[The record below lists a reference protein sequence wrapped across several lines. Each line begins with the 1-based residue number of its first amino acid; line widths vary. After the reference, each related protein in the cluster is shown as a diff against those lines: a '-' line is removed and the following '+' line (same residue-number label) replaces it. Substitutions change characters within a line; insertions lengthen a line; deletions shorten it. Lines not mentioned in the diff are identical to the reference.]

1 MKSQKL
7 NNRSKPADSTRR
19 AAHPNFWPN
28 LVMALLVLGVPLG
41 VKLILTSAHAATSK
55 QVESTGPMQ
64 VARHG
69 HTATALPDGRVL
81 IVGGMGNGG
90 VLDSIE
96 TYATNQF
103 SPVGD
108 AASPTKLTRAR
119 TAHSATLV
127 TLVNGTSRVI
137 IAGGLGSD
145 AQPLSSVEI

>member
-64 VARHG
+64 VPRHG
-69 HTATALPDGRVL
+69 HTATLLPDGRVL
-81 IVGGMGNGG
+81 IVGGVGTGG
-90 VLDSIE
+90 ITDSIE
-96 TYATNQF
+96 IYDRTNKTF
-103 SPVGD
+103 SAAGD
-108 AASPTKLTRAR
+108 TNAPTKLTYAR
-119 TAHSATLV
+119 TA
-127 TLVNGTSRVI
+127 
-137 IAGGLGSD
+137 
-145 AQPLSSVEI
+145 